1 MTTTLN
7 GIAFDPGFGPYIL
20 AFNGTLDYLYM
31 DINRFKNFNQKKVK
45 FMQYHKKIVDMM
57 NNNLGFY
64 VGCLLWAAYIKTQP
78 KQEITGNH
86 CFGKEYNEEYN
97 ISDTQQMLNFV
108 ELFPKDMKYFLGK
121 EFSFE
126 SNIVPLIKVYEEFL
140 VLNKGFTESKYN
152 TDIVLP
158 ASIKTENAES
168 YKEIIEKVLETKDL
182 SKLLEYQSTI
192 ME

>member
-1 MTTTLN
+1 M
-7 GIAFDPGFGPYIL
+7 
-20 AFNGTLDYLYM
+20 
-31 DINRFKNFNQKKVK
+31 
-45 FMQYHKKIVDMM
+45 
-57 NNNLGFY
+57 
-64 VGCLLWAAYIKTQP
+64 
-78 KQEITGNH
+78 
-86 CFGKEYNEEYN
+86 
-97 ISDTQQMLNFV
+97 
-108 ELFPKDMKYFLGK
+108 
-121 EFSFE
+121 
-126 SNIVPLIKVYEEFL
+126 YEEFL

>member
-1 MTTTLN
+1 MSYIVQMKN
-7 GIAFDPGFGPYIL
+7 AGFEYG
-20 AFNGTLDYLYM
+20 AGFNE
-31 DINRFKNFNQKKVK
+31 
-45 FMQYHKKIVDMM
+45 HP
-57 NNNLGFY
+57 
-64 VGCLLWAAYIKTQP
+64 AYIKTQP